1 MLETVKEVGAKAL
14 YYLDEVCAFIMVAMS
29 LVLFTSMIAG
39 TVYLV
44 VLGASWLPNTLV
56 FVLVGL
62 IIAAC
67 LRAAYVMWQDLHEYQ
82 IATVVNLAIATFFSG
97 IAYVS
102 DRVRALIE
110 RMNQ

>member
-1 MLETVKEVGAKAL
+1 MLETAKEIGAKAL
-14 YYLDEVCAFIMVAMS
+14 YYLDEVCSFILVAMS
-29 LVLFTSMIAG
+29 LVLFTSMVAG

-56 FVLVGL
+56 LILVGL
-62 IIAAC
+62 VVAAC
-67 LRAAYVMWQDLHEYQ
+67 LRATYVLWQDLHEYQ
-82 IATVVNLAIATFFSG
+82 IATVVNLAIAAVFSG

>member
-1 MLETVKEVGAKAL
+1 MLETAKEIGAKAL
-14 YYLDEVCAFIMVAMS
+14 YYLDEVCSFILVAMS
-29 LVLFTSMIAG
+29 LVLFTSMVAG

-56 FVLVGL
+56 LILVGL
-62 IIAAC
+62 VVAAC
-67 LRAAYVMWQDLHEYQ
+67 LRATYVLWQDLHEYQ
-82 IATVVNLAIATFFSG
+82 IATVVNLAIATVFSG